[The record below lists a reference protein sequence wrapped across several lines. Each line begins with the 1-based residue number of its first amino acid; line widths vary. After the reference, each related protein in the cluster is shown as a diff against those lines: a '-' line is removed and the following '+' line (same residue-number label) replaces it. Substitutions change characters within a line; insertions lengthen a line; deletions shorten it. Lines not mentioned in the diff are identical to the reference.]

1 MGLANVN
8 ATCVQTTISVAHF
21 MNFQPSLKEIRDT
34 VTAFNLFIRDLGHV
48 ISIFPCQKAQIS
60 NNMTA
65 LATRFYFH
73 LWFWEIVTIHGYI

>member
-48 ISIFPCQKAQIS
+48 ISIFSCQEAHDSYWTPVSTFTFDSDI
-60 NNMTA
+60 
-65 LATRFYFH
+65 L
-73 LWFWEIVTIHGYI
+73 